1 MFNRTGEK
9 AKPRKGRKGGTLLPS
24 LFMKKTRP
32 IIENY
37 NKLMAYYKCA
47 IMEME
52 TKLNVLNE
60 EYSLQ
65 YDRNPITGIQTRLKK
80 LESIVEKLERDDFPL
95 TLESMEENL
104 NDVAGVRVI
113 CSFVEDVYMVAD
125 TLLRHFA
132 ASGHGAD
139 YYDAV
144 LTGDVPLGVSN
155 RRLDGLPATV
165 SVRRGTLLIFQSA

>member
-80 LESIVEKLERDDFPL
+80 LESIVE
-95 TLESMEENL
+95 
-104 NDVAGVRVI
+104 
-113 CSFVEDVYMVAD
+113 
-125 TLLRHFA
+125 
-132 ASGHGAD
+132 
-139 YYDAV
+139 
-144 LTGDVPLGVSN
+144 
-155 RRLDGLPATV
+155 
-165 SVRRGTLLIFQSA
+165 